1 MAYLPPFLYGYGYD
15 GYGSGY
21 ESGNNDNGSSGL
33 FDNDGPSTTDKLYI
47 LTRDK
52 VLIDS
57 IQLPISV
64 ITILINLYCLLTI
77 GMSPEIRNKNYFL
90 VSLQSFMD
98 LVFSGIISLV
108 YYSLEIL
115 NAINK
120 FCQHV
125 VW

>member
-1 MAYLPPFLYGYGYD
+1 MFLTSVLIKTKIVLLMAYLPPFLYGYGYD

-57 IQLPISV
+57 IQ
-64 ITILINLYCLLTI
+64 
-77 GMSPEIRNKNYFL
+77 
-90 VSLQSFMD
+90 
-98 LVFSGIISLV
+98 V
-108 YYSLEIL
+108 Y
-115 NAINK
+115 
-120 FCQHV
+120 
-125 VW
+125 